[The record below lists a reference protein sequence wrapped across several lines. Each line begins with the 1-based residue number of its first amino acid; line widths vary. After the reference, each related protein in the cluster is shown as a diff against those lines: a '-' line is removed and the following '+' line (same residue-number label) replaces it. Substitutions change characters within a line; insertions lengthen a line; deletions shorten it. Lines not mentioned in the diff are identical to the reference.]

1 MSAAADFDSP
11 FELLSRLDR
20 LCRER
25 AAGLPTSEQV
35 REDWT
40 GVEFRLHGLDLLAA
54 MSEVAEIIAVPTLTR
69 IPGVKPWML
78 GMGNMRGMLLP
89 VVDLERFIFGERSSG
104 SGYRRM
110 LVVRMGDG
118 LSGLVVQEV
127 HGMRHYWV
135 DERVA
140 ELPEGI
146 DARLEPYLEHAFE
159 RGRHR
164 VPVFRI
170 ERLLESEAFMD
181 VAT

>member
-1 MSAAADFDSP
+1 
-11 FELLSRLDR
+11 
-20 LCRER
+20 
-25 AAGLPTSEQV
+25 
-35 REDWT
+35 
-40 GVEFRLHGLDLLAA
+40 
-54 MSEVAEIIAVPTLTR
+54 
-69 IPGVKPWML
+69 
-78 GMGNMRGMLLP
+78 
-89 VVDLERFIFGERSSG
+89 
-104 SGYRRM
+104 
-110 LVVRMGDG
+110 
-118 LSGLVVQEV
+118 
-127 HGMRHYWV
+127 MRHYWV